1 LNDWLKQEFKQRI
14 SQKRKIVLT
23 DKLHRAFQLVEI
35 PVTQEMIEEEEN
47 VISTS
52 FRNYNSHQLQEAIKR
67 LQENLKLNEWQ
78 ETIRKMRND
87 LGHLSDENDE

>member
-1 LNDWLKQEFKQRI
+1 M
-14 SQKRKIVLT
+14 LT

>member
-1 LNDWLKQEFKQRI
+1 M
-14 SQKRKIVLT
+14 LT

-78 ETIRKMRND
+78 EAIRKMRND

>member
-1 LNDWLKQEFKQRI
+1 M
-14 SQKRKIVLT
+14 LT

-87 LGHLSDENDE
+87 LGHLTDENDE